1 MNAAHL
7 HLLMNH
13 IPVIGIPIVGVLL
26 VLALI
31 MKQQALFRIALG
43 FTVFLAL
50 MTVPVYLSGEPAEEI
65 VEDLAGVPHAVIEEH
80 EEIAKVTFIAT
91 EILGALAL
99 LGLVLAKRGP
109 VPKPVIYSCVILAV
123 LSSGLLARTAYLGGQ
138 IRHTEIRAATQPL
151 SEVEDNDG
159 EHRGQRE
166 R

>member
-43 FTVFLAL
+43 FTVLLAL

-65 VEDLAGVPHAVIEEH
+65 VEDLTGVPHAFIEEH
-80 EEIAKVTFIAT
+80 EEIAQVTLIAT
-91 EILGALAL
+91 EVLGALAL
-99 LGLVLAKRGP
+99 LGLALAWKRGR
-109 VPKPVIYSCVILAV
+109 VPKPLAYGSLV
-123 LSSGLLARTAYLGGQ
+123 LVLIASGLLARTAYLGGQ
-138 IRHTEIRAATQPL
+138 IRHTEIRETLQLLP
-151 SEVEDNDG
+151 SQE
-159 EHRGQRE
+159 RE
-166 R
+166 ARR

>member
-43 FTVFLAL
+43 FTVLLAL

-65 VEDLAGVPHAVIEEH
+65 VEDLAGVPHAAIEEH

-91 EILGALAL
+91 EVLGGLAL
-99 LGLVLAKRGP
+99 LGLALAKRGP
-109 VPKPVIYSCVILAV
+109 MPRALTYGCVILVV

-138 IRHTEIRAATQPL
+138 IRHTEIRGTADLLP
-151 SEVEDNDG
+151 EVGDDDHERRG
-159 EHRGQRE
+159 ERE